1 MIMKLTAEQK
11 SQIAQWAA
19 EGATLN
25 DIQARMR
32 TEMGI
37 SITYLEA
44 RLLLLDESISLKE
57 KEKPREQPAAPDPAE
72 KAPGAQAAPEGETG
86 DEWADEDFGASE
98 DATAGGGKVSVT
110 VDQIAIPGTMIS
122 GKATFSDG
130 KTASWYLDQFG
141 QLGMRAPE
149 KGYQPPQ
156 ADIPVFQRELQRVLG

>member
-1 MIMKLTAEQK
+1 MKLTAEQK

-25 DIQARMR
+25 DIQTRMR

-37 SITYLEA
+37 SLTYLEA
-44 RLLLLDESISLKE
+44 RLLLLDEAISLKE
-57 KEKPREQPAAPDPAE
+57 KEKPREQPAPELDA
-72 KAPGAQAAPEGETG
+72 KAPSEQTPTEGETG
-86 DEWADEDFGASE
+86 DNDSDEDYGTPE
-98 DATAGGGKVSVT
+98 DAPAGGGKVSVT

-130 KTASWYLDQFG
+130 KTASWFLDQYG
-141 QLGMRAPE
+141 QLGLRAPE
-149 KGYQPPQ
+149 KGYQPPA